1 MSEYWYLRISELK
14 WTGMGEFNSD
24 DHHVYYCRQKY
35 SGLNVVA
42 LIANKRIKN
51 AALRFSLKNDRM
63 YLVCFQGK
71 WFSIIVIQVCASTS
85 NAKQGKVDWLY
96 EHLQHLLELTLKKRC
111 LFHHWGLECKSRKS
125 RDTWSN
131 RRVWLWWEMPAEQ
144 SQAAMEARQYCW
156 VTHRGWN
163 HHHGLSL
170 PTRQHWQL
178 INRQAGPS
186 SAWCTKLE

>member
-24 DHHVYYCRQKY
+24 DHHAYYCRQKS

-42 LIANKRIKN
+42 LIAIKRIKN

-63 YLVCFQGK
+63 YLVRFQGK
-71 WFSIIVIQVCASTS
+71 WFSITVVQVYASTS
-85 NAKQGKVDWLY
+85 NAKQGEVDWFY

-131 RRVWLWWEMPAEQ
+131 RQVWPWSTTRSGAKAHRVLSREH
-144 SQAAMEARQYCW
+144 
-156 VTHRGWN
+156 TDHRK
-163 HHHGLSL
+163 HLF
-170 PTRQHWQL
+170 
-178 INRQAGPS
+178 
-186 SAWCTKLE
+186 